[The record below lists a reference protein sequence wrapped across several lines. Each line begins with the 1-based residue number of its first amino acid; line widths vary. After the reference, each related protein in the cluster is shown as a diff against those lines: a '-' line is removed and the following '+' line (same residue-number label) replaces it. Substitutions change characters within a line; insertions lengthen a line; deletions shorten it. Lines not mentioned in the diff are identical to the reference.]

1 MSLEKLNKDLNIV
14 QKLDDEPNDV
24 GGLSAAELK
33 KKFDEGPLTIQ
44 EYINVTLL
52 PALETLGVET
62 SVQLPEGAGFKYIRL
77 NADRVLETS
86 QDGVTWQAS
95 GSAGHII
102 MDHAGETLP
111 QRGRM
116 QFDNC
121 EVSDDGTKTIVH
133 GVKGD
138 TGPQGEQGI
147 QGVKGDKGDR
157 GATGPSIVP
166 SIDTNGVMSFTI
178 QDSAIAP
185 QAVSVRGP
193 QGPQGVQG
201 EQGAQGARGP
211 QGIQGIPGVQGV
223 QGEQGEQGPTGP
235 QGPQGKA
242 GTQGPTGA
250 QGPAG
255 APGKDGTS
263 LYIEDIYSTLAA
275 LKNAIPNGNDKM
287 YMVKADG
294 ECYIWSETQGDWT
307 SVGKL
312 QGPTGPQGP
321 QGPQGVQGET
331 GPEGKQGKQG
341 PQGIQ
346 GVQGPQGETGPEGP
360 QGPAGVSGQNG
371 KSAFTAAVEAGYTGT
386 ETTFNAALS
395 NVPGHIADYS
405 NPHKVTAEQVGALP
419 LSGGEMTG
427 PIKNI
432 GGTSEFVLTTN
443 DVTNDS
449 GVRVQRGFYKNG
461 FNPALYATRSDELES
476 SALLVSFGEI
486 MMGVKSGDRDSK
498 ISLTPDGLVA
508 KVVPPTTD
516 TMPTPKSYVDS
527 AIAAKVANILKPA
540 TPPIIGLPPSTTPD
554 GMFQA
559 LGNTGELHVWRKT
572 VVTKDPVPAGYTLG
586 DVKTKKDISAS
597 NLGHVYIGFYMGYS
611 DSLAVDDNGGI
622 SLNPDNDYGAVTSSS
637 NFANISSVIA
647 GKFILIRSYQNAE
660 YNSCSSL
667 AGKIFYVPADANIS
681 MAKESNYIYIRLS
694 KCQDVT
700 GYPLTPAGT
709 TTTYPVS
716 TNPNAYQVGNDAKPA
731 GYTLGDVVTG
741 SFRMSDTAPRNAY
754 LYKYANSVAVK
765 ENGEVVLQNPEA
777 VNFNSDSHIG
787 YESTVLSLV
796 AGKFLYY
803 YGRDSMAADSSAP
816 DTQPPFN
823 VTPSEIVYVP
833 ADAAIT
839 ATNTYP
845 AGFYLDKYQPVT
857 GYAAIPAGTTIEYLG
872 KLGDKARVQ
881 VVSYVGTGT
890 YGESNPN
897 SLTFDFVAKFIMEL
911 GSSSGKEGIYFS
923 SEGGVATIPNFLDN
937 DYRSRCGFGDLAY
950 SWCKKSVDGKTITW
964 YSTRDQ
970 YKQNNSSGVTYYY
983 VAIG

>member
-24 GGLSAAELK
+24 GGLSASELK

-52 PALETLGVET
+52 PALEKLGVET

-77 NADRVLETS
+77 NTDRVLETS

-102 MDHAGETLP
+102 MDPAGETLP

-294 ECYIWSETQGDWT
+294 ECYIWSEIQGDWT

-395 NVPGHIADYS
+395 KVPGHIADQS

-419 LSGGEMTG
+419 LSGGIMGGNVLFDAEYAGVTIG
-427 PIKNI
+427 KHPSGIGVQSVNKNNQKYASAINI
-432 GGTSEFVLTTN
+432 GSGTVSIKQDNAEYGTVTVDIGAGGITAKAPGQGVSIN
-443 DVTNDS
+443 DIVT
-449 GVRVQRGFYKNG
+449 
-461 FNPALYATRSDELES
+461 
-476 SALLVSFGEI
+476 
-486 MMGVKSGDRDSK
+486 
-498 ISLTPDGLVA
+498 
-508 KVVPPTTD
+508 PTTD

-527 AIAAKVANILKPA
+527 AIAAKVANILKPT
-540 TPPIIGLPPSTTPD
+540 TPPLIGLPPSTTPD

-572 VVTKDPVPAGYTLG
+572 VVVGSYYIGASQGNYGCICRNTG
-586 DVKTKKDISAS
+586 SAS
-597 NLGHVYIGFYMGYS
+597 FGVKIQYASEITVDSHENRNLVSPS
-611 DSLAVDDNGGI
+611 DMTIIANNSGI
-622 SLNPDNDYGAVTSSS
+622 TSPSATS
-637 NFANISSVIA
+637 VANTLK
-647 GKFILIRSYQNAE
+647 GKFIRLAGIPDGYQNSELKYAVGSVFYCPE
-660 YNSCSSL
+660 SVSCFVKDVFNDGNRYICL
-667 AGKIFYVPADANIS
+667 DGIKNVPTKTEN
-681 MAKESNYIYIRLS
+681 
-694 KCQDVT
+694 VV
-700 GYPLTPAGT
+700 
-709 TTTYPVS
+709 TYPVS
-716 TNPNAYQVGNDAKPA
+716 TNPNAYQEGDDAKAA
-731 GYTLGDVVTG
+731 GYTLGEVVKDEFVVGSNNDGSYNSYFDVSSSISVSDSGNVSLVSPTNLG
-741 SFRMSDTAPRNAY
+741 FYSSSDANAMRGKFVRLTKYGATPGGGASWKLPDQIVYIPSDTVTNQKKISAI
-754 LYKYANSVAVK
+754 NS
-765 ENGEVVLQNPEA
+765 
-777 VNFNSDSHIG
+777 
-787 YESTVLSLV
+787 STIW
-796 AGKFLYY
+796 
-803 YGRDSMAADSSAP
+803 
-816 DTQPPFN
+816 
-823 VTPSEIVYVP
+823 VTI
-833 ADAAIT
+833 DR
-839 ATNTYP
+839 
-845 AGFYLDKYQPVT
+845 YQPVT

-890 YGESNPN
+890 YGSSNPN
-897 SLTFDFVAKFIMEL
+897 SLTFDFVPKILFIKDDNEGQYYICLTLFGTRLTDTYKDYTFFDATGNMNYP
-911 GSSSGKEGIYFS
+911 SASYARKKGKNIQ
-923 SEGGVATIPNFLDN
+923 
-937 DYRSRCGFGDLAY
+937 
-950 SWCKKSVDGKTITW
+950 W
-964 YSTRDQ
+964 YSLR
-970 YKQNNSSGVTYYY
+970 NAY
-983 VAIG
+983 VQANGPGLKYIAIAIG

>member
-44 EYINVTLL
+44 EYINATLL

-86 QDGVTWQAS
+86 QDGATWQAS

-102 MDHAGETLP
+102 MNPAGETLP

-255 APGKDGTS
+255 SPGKDGTS

-275 LKNAIPNGNDKM
+275 LKNAIPTGNDKM

-386 ETTFNAALS
+386 ETAFNAALS
-395 NVPGHIADYS
+395 NVPSHIANQS
-405 NPHKVTAEQVGALP
+405 NPHKVTAEQTGADPKGTATTAVSAHDTATDAHAEL
-419 LSGGEMTG
+419 LKNYLALAGGTMTG
-427 PIKNI
+427 PLSILSPTADNHPVPL
-432 GGTSEFVLTTN
+432 S
-443 DVTNDS
+443 
-449 GVRVQRGFYKNG
+449 
-461 FNPALYATRSDELES
+461 
-476 SALLVSFGEI
+476 LLNSKV
-486 MMGVKSGDRDSK
+486 GD
-498 ISLTPDGLVA
+498 
-508 KVVPPTTD
+508 
-516 TMPTPKSYVDS
+516 
-527 AIAAKVANILKPA
+527 ILKPT
-540 TPPIIGLPPSTTPD
+540 TPPIIGLPSSATPND
-554 GMFQA
+554 MFNVLA
-559 LGNTGELHVWRKT
+559 HAGDLHVWRKT
-572 VVTKDPVPAGYTLG
+572 VKNAADVPAGYNLG
-586 DVKTKKDISAS
+586 VKTTKTILNTTGNSSGSSAIYYSSSVSVSDSGTVSLKNPTSTSVDIYTSSLPIVGKFFYIDLSSVQTSDLIQKKIYFVPFDTDIS
-597 NLGHVYIGFYMGYS
+597 
-611 DSLAVDDNGGI
+611 VDDSPKAFSG
-622 SLNPDNDYGAVTSSS
+622 V
-637 NFANISSVIA
+637 V
-647 GKFILIRSYQNAE
+647 QE
-660 YNSCSSL
+660 
-667 AGKIFYVPADANIS
+667 
-681 MAKESNYIYIRLS
+681 
-694 KCQDVT
+694 VT
-700 GYPLTPAGT
+700 GYAKVPAGT

-716 TNPNAYQVGNDAKPA
+716 TNRNAYQEGNDAKPA
-731 GYTLGDVVTG
+731 GYTLGEVVSG
-741 SFRMSDTAPRNAY
+741 QFKMSERYPTDGY
-754 LYKYANSVAVK
+754 YYKYASSISVAD
-765 ENGEVVLQNPEA
+765 NGTISLDNPSQISFDSSNGGQSYA
-777 VNFNSDSHIG
+777 NSCLAKI
-787 YESTVLSLV
+787 
-796 AGKFLYY
+796 AGKFMYLSN
-803 YGRDSMAADSSAP
+803 RDSGTNAP
-816 DTQPPFN
+816 DSKPPFN
-823 VTPSEIVYVP
+823 SVPSAVVYIP
-833 ADAAIT
+833 SDATLTWTEGGALD
-839 ATNTYP
+839 
-845 AGFYLDKYQPVT
+845 GFVLSKYQPVT

-890 YGESNPN
+890 YGSEHPTTV
-897 SLTFDFVAKFIMEL
+897 TFDIVPKIVIVFSQYANSYAYCAILAPDLGAGVSIHAAKAGMSKTGYALI
-911 GSSSGKEGIYFS
+911 
-923 SEGGVATIPNFLDN
+923 V
-937 DYRSRCGFGDLAY
+937 
-950 SWCKKSVDGKTITW
+950 KKKGKTISF
-964 YSTRDQ
+964 YADYIDAQ
-970 YKQNNSSGVTYYY
+970 MNLSGSNYDAI
-983 VAIG
+983 AIG

>member
-102 MDHAGETLP
+102 MDPAGETLP

-275 LKNAIPNGNDKM
+275 LKNAIPTGNDKM

-395 NVPGHIADYS
+395 NVPSHIANHR
-405 NPHKVTAEQVGALP
+405 NPHKVTAEQTGADPKGTATTAVSTHNTATDAHATKFAGKQDKLVGKKGKFVGFTADNVVGAVDMTGGGSLITITFEP
-419 LSGGEMTG
+419 AFQGATWTLNGGGENYSGVVDSSLKAVVPVMGVNTLYTVSAAVGGTTYTAKIATLDYFTALSVALTQFQATITVTVDSGSTVTAVCGTTTLTKTSTG
-427 PIKNI
+427 TAIFTVGKAGTWTITATKDGNTATGTVEITASGQSKSLTLDYAAVFGVCWDTSNSSTALTRLTKTSDPYGFVTKNI
-432 GGTSEFVLTTN
+432 TT
-443 DVTNDS
+443 
-449 GVRVQRGFYKNG
+449 
-461 FNPALYATRSDELES
+461 E
-476 SALLVSFGEI
+476 
-486 MMGVKSGDRDSK
+486 
-498 ISLTPDGLVA
+498 
-508 KVVPPTTD
+508 
-516 TMPTPKSYVDS
+516 
-527 AIAAKVANILKPA
+527 
-540 TPPIIGLPPSTTPD
+540 
-554 GMFQA
+554 
-559 LGNTGELHVWRKT
+559 
-572 VVTKDPVPAGYTLG
+572 PVPA
-586 DVKTKKDISAS
+586 
-597 NLGHVYIGFYMGYS
+597 
-611 DSLAVDDNGGI
+611 
-622 SLNPDNDYGAVTSSS
+622 
-637 NFANISSVIA
+637 
-647 GKFILIRSYQNAE
+647 
-660 YNSCSSL
+660 
-667 AGKIFYVPADANIS
+667 
-681 MAKESNYIYIRLS
+681 
-694 KCQDVT
+694 
-700 GYPLTPAGT
+700 
-709 TTTYPVS
+709 
-716 TNPNAYQVGNDAKPA
+716 
-731 GYTLGDVVTG
+731 
-741 SFRMSDTAPRNAY
+741 
-754 LYKYANSVAVK
+754 
-765 ENGEVVLQNPEA
+765 
-777 VNFNSDSHIG
+777 
-787 YESTVLSLV
+787 
-796 AGKFLYY
+796 
-803 YGRDSMAADSSAP
+803 
-816 DTQPPFN
+816 
-823 VTPSEIVYVP
+823 
-833 ADAAIT
+833 
-839 ATNTYP
+839 
-845 AGFYLDKYQPVT
+845 
-857 GYAAIPAGTTIEYLG
+857 
-872 KLGDKARVQ
+872 
-881 VVSYVGTGT
+881 VGTGAGSSPFDNYAPWNGMKKCSLLSDGSVYAWENQTDFSYLGAYVMVYIPTFYVAQKRKDAKQYFYISDKAKTGFTKHPGSGKFVGRYHMNSDGYCNSRQPPYVNMTRAVARSKAKNNGVKFCLYNFAT
-890 YGESNPN
+890 YCAIIWLYVMEFADWNCQNKIGRGYVDNNNSAINSGETDSMTYHTGRAAGTDGSTAVQYRWIENLWGNVYQWIDGFNANGTTAYYRIDPSRYADDTATGYNHIGTLPPN
-897 SLTFDFVAKFIMEL
+897 GWIKDLTVMDNGLLIPKAVGGSETTFIPDYA
-911 GSSSGKEGIYFS
+911 GSSSGWRVLRVGGGWSNGSFAGLLFFGAGDAS
-923 SEGGVATIPNFLDN
+923 SD
-937 DYRSRCGFGDLAY
+937 SY
-950 SWCKKSVDGKTITW
+950 S
-964 YSTRDQ
+964 
-970 YKQNNSSGVTYYY
+970 Y
-983 VAIG
+983 VSARLLCEA

>member
-102 MDHAGETLP
+102 MDPAGETLP

-294 ECYIWSETQGDWT
+294 ECYIWSEIQGDWT

-395 NVPGHIADYS
+395 KVPGHIADHN
-405 NPHKVTAEQVGALP
+405 NPHKVTAEQTGADPKGTATTAVSTHNNATDAHAEL
-419 LSGGEMTG
+419 LKNYLALAGGTMTG
-427 PIKNI
+427 PLSILSPTADNHPVPL
-432 GGTSEFVLTTN
+432 S
-443 DVTNDS
+443 
-449 GVRVQRGFYKNG
+449 
-461 FNPALYATRSDELES
+461 
-476 SALLVSFGEI
+476 LLNSKV
-486 MMGVKSGDRDSK
+486 GD
-498 ISLTPDGLVA
+498 
-508 KVVPPTTD
+508 
-516 TMPTPKSYVDS
+516 
-527 AIAAKVANILKPA
+527 ILKPT
-540 TPPIIGLPPSTTPD
+540 TPPIIGLPPTTTPD

-572 VVTKDPVPAGYTLG
+572 VTTAQEIPAGYTLG
-586 DVKTKKDISAS
+586 ASAAKTLAKSSENSGNSYATFYISS
-597 NLGHVYIGFYMGYS
+597 SIS
-611 DSLAVDDNGGI
+611 VDDAGNVTMNSPATVDIWQGI
-622 SLNPDNDYGAVTSSS
+622 DGYDSDERAIFGKFIKFHSVSSS
-637 NFANISSVIA
+637 NAGITSDLETGIYFIPNSAEFTRYRDGKRGGYTNISA
-647 GKFILIRSYQNAE
+647 
-660 YNSCSSL
+660 
-667 AGKIFYVPADANIS
+667 
-681 MAKESNYIYIRLS
+681 
-694 KCQDVT
+694 CQKVNP
-700 GYPLTPAGT
+700 YPLTPAGT

-716 TNPNAYQVGNDAKPA
+716 TNPNAYQEGNDAKPA
-731 GYTLGDVVTG
+731 GYTLGEPKTTVIPIHPGNTIDPFYYG
-741 SFRMSDTAPRNAY
+741 D
-754 LYKYANSVAVK
+754 ANNVAVTDD
-765 ENGEVVLQNPEA
+765 GVVSVSSETYVSLSPYNT
-777 VNFNSDSHIG
+777 NNTDSVKGKYIQG
-787 YESTVLSLV
+787 YPTGYPVTSV
-796 AGKFLYY
+796 YY
-803 YGRDSMAADSSAP
+803 
-816 DTQPPFN
+816 
-823 VTPSEIVYVP
+823 IP
-833 ADAAIT
+833 ADATFSNA
-839 ATNTYP
+839 N
-845 AGFYLDKYQPVT
+845 GELVCDKAQLVT

-897 SLTFDFVAKFIMEL
+897 SLTFGFVAKFIMQL
-911 GSSSGKEGIYFS
+911 GTSSGKEGIYFA
-923 SEGGVATIPNFLDN
+923 SESGVVAIPNFLDN

-950 SWCKKSVDGKTITW
+950 SYCKKSVDGKTITW

-970 YKQNNSSGVTYYY
+970 YKQENSAGVTYYY

>member
-1 MSLEKLNKDLNIV
+1 MSLEKLTKDLNIV
-14 QKLDDEPNDV
+14 QTLDDEPNDV

-33 KKFDEGPLTIQ
+33 KKFDEGSLTIQ
-44 EYINVTLL
+44 EYINNVLI

-102 MDHAGETLP
+102 MDPAGNTLP

-147 QGVKGDKGDR
+147 QGVKGDKGDQ

-395 NVPGHIADYS
+395 NVPGHIADHN
-405 NPHKVTAEQVGALP
+405 NPHKVTAEQTGADPKGTATTAVSNHNTATDAHATKFSEKQDKLVGKKGKFVGFTADNVVGAVDMTGGGSFITITFEPAFQGATWTLTG
-419 LSGGEMTG
+419 GGENYSGVVDGTLKAVVPVMGVNTLYTVSAAV
-427 PIKNI
+427 
-432 GGTSEFVLTTN
+432 GGTTYTAEITTLDYFTALSVALTQFQATII
-443 DVTNDS
+443 VTVES
-449 GVRVQRGFYKNG
+449 GSTVTAVCG
-461 FNPALYATRSDELES
+461 ATTLTETSTGTAVFTVGKAGTWTITATKDGNT
-476 SALLVSFGEI
+476 ATGTVEI
-486 MMGVKSGDRDSK
+486 TASGQNK
-498 ISLTPDGLVA
+498 SLTLDYAAVFGVCW
-508 KVVPPTTD
+508 D
-516 TMPTPKSYVDS
+516 TSNS
-527 AIAAKVANILKPA
+527 
-540 TPPIIGLPPSTTPD
+540 ST
-554 GMFQA
+554 A
-559 LGNTGELHVWRKT
+559 LTRLTKT
-572 VVTKDPVPAGYTLG
+572 SDPYGFVTKNVATEPVPA
-586 DVKTKKDISAS
+586 
-597 NLGHVYIGFYMGYS
+597 
-611 DSLAVDDNGGI
+611 
-622 SLNPDNDYGAVTSSS
+622 
-637 NFANISSVIA
+637 
-647 GKFILIRSYQNAE
+647 
-660 YNSCSSL
+660 
-667 AGKIFYVPADANIS
+667 
-681 MAKESNYIYIRLS
+681 
-694 KCQDVT
+694 
-700 GYPLTPAGT
+700 
-709 TTTYPVS
+709 
-716 TNPNAYQVGNDAKPA
+716 
-731 GYTLGDVVTG
+731 
-741 SFRMSDTAPRNAY
+741 
-754 LYKYANSVAVK
+754 
-765 ENGEVVLQNPEA
+765 
-777 VNFNSDSHIG
+777 
-787 YESTVLSLV
+787 
-796 AGKFLYY
+796 
-803 YGRDSMAADSSAP
+803 
-816 DTQPPFN
+816 
-823 VTPSEIVYVP
+823 
-833 ADAAIT
+833 
-839 ATNTYP
+839 
-845 AGFYLDKYQPVT
+845 
-857 GYAAIPAGTTIEYLG
+857 
-872 KLGDKARVQ
+872 
-881 VVSYVGTGT
+881 VGTG
-890 YGESNPN
+890 
-897 SLTFDFVAKFIMEL
+897 A
-911 GSSSGKEGIYFS
+911 GSSSFDNYAPWSGMKECILNADGSVKAWKGETGFSRDLYTMVFIPEFYVAQKRSGTKQYFYISDKPKSGFTKHPGSKKYIGKYHMS
-923 SEGGVATIPNFLDN
+923 SEGYSISSKEPFVNITRATARNKAKSIGQKFHLYDFATYCAIVFLYVVEFANWNCQEKIGRGYVDGN
-937 DYRSRCGFGDLAY
+937 SSSITSSHGTIGSMTYHTGRAAGT
-950 SWCKKSVDGKTITW
+950 DGKTAVQYRWIENLWGNVYQWVDGFNANGTTAYYCLDPSKYADDTTTGYTQIGTLPASGW
-964 YSTRDQ
+964 IKDLTVTDNGLLIPKTVGGSETTFIPDYAYS
-970 YKQNNSSGVTYYY
+970 SSGWRVLVVGGYWDYGSGAGLLCFDAY
-983 VAIG
+983 ASSFSGSNISARLLCEA

>member
-1 MSLEKLNKDLNIV
+1 MSLEKLIKDLNIV
-14 QKLDDEPNDV
+14 QQLDDEPNDV

-33 KKFDEGPLTIQ
+33 KKFDEGSLTIQ
-44 EYINVTLL
+44 KYINNVLI

-102 MDHAGETLP
+102 MNPAGETLP

-386 ETTFNAALS
+386 ETAFNEALS
-395 NVPGHIADYS
+395 NVPGHIANKN
-405 NPHKVTAEQVGALP
+405 NPHEVTAEQVGALP
-419 LSGGEMTG
+419 LTGGTMTG
-427 PIKNI
+427 PIDYIGTQEVWMLKTGRSIGKNDI
-432 GGTSEFVLTTN
+432 VFEKGIL
-443 DVTNDS
+443 
-449 GVRVQRGFYKNG
+449 KNG
-461 FNPALYATRSDELES
+461 AYPVLLAKSEDLSYVASIGITGTDSVQIGAKGDGKFSTIELVPGQIGIRGEMHGIVTPTSD
-476 SALLVSFGEI
+476 
-486 MMGVKSGDRDSK
+486 D
-498 ISLTPDGLVA
+498 
-508 KVVPPTTD
+508 
-516 TMPTPKSYVDS
+516 MPTPKSYVDN
-527 AIAAKVANILKPA
+527 AIANVGSTILSPSTAQK
-540 TPPIIGLPPSTTPD
+540 IGLPPSTTPD

-572 VVTKDPVPAGYTLG
+572 VKNAADVPAGYTLG
-586 DVKTKKDISAS
+586 EVQNVTKYPITDIR
-597 NLGHVYIGFYMGYS
+597 YS
-611 DSLAVDDNGGI
+611 DPNHVVKAYSKVNVDDSGNVTVDE
-622 SLNPDNDYGAVTSSS
+622 SDYV
-637 NFANISSVIA
+637 NFYKDYDCTTMLE
-647 GKFILIRSYQNAE
+647 KFIQVHSSDPILFIPSDASVTFESTQVGSGFARNYYTNKYQ
-660 YNSCSSL
+660 
-667 AGKIFYVPADANIS
+667 I
-681 MAKESNYIYIRLS
+681 
-694 KCQDVT
+694 VT

-716 TNPNAYQVGNDAKPA
+716 TNPKAYQEGDDAKAA
-731 GYTLGDVVTG
+731 GYVVGEVVTG
-741 SFRMSDTAPRNAY
+741 RFKLEGSYNSSHPTYYYADNTPTVSDDGVVSVKDIYGFSGYGSGQDALQTRIRGKYIQCRVDDYTQSDFRNLGVVYIPEDA
-754 LYKYANSVAVK
+754 
-765 ENGEVVLQNPEA
+765 VVLQY
-777 VNFNSDSHIG
+777 NSASG
-787 YESTVLSLV
+787 
-796 AGKFLYY
+796 
-803 YGRDSMAADSSAP
+803 
-816 DTQPPFN
+816 
-823 VTPSEIVYVP
+823 VYI
-833 ADAAIT
+833 DR
-839 ATNTYP
+839 
-845 AGFYLDKYQPVT
+845 YQPVT

-881 VVSYVGTGT
+881 VLSYVGTGT
-890 YGESNPN
+890 FGKSNAC
-897 SLTFDFVAKFIMEL
+897 SLTFDFAPNRIFWLGITDSSFVSHVNPAKLSTNYSQTNAI
-911 GSSSGKEGIYFS
+911 GSTKSGQRYTKI
-923 SEGGVATIPNFLDN
+923 SED
-937 DYRSRCGFGDLAY
+937 
-950 SWCKKSVDGKTITW
+950 KKTIMW
-964 YSTRDQ
+964 YQTA
-970 YKQNNSSGVTYYY
+970 SSYYQLNDKGVDYAV

>member
-33 KKFDEGPLTIQ
+33 KKFDEGSLTIQ
-44 EYINVTLL
+44 EYINATLL

-77 NADRVLETS
+77 NADRILETS

-102 MDHAGETLP
+102 MNQAGETLP

-121 EVSDDGTKTIVH
+121 EVSDDGTKTIIH

-242 GTQGPTGA
+242 GAQGPTGA

-312 QGPTGPQGP
+312 QGPAGPQGP

-386 ETTFNAALS
+386 ETAFNAALS
-395 NVPGHIADYS
+395 NVPGHIAAQN
-405 NPHKVTAEQVGALP
+405 NPHKVTAEQTGADPKGTATTAVNTHNTATDAHAEL
-419 LSGGEMTG
+419 LKNYLALAGGTMTG
-427 PIKNI
+427 PLSILSPTADNHPVPL
-432 GGTSEFVLTTN
+432 S
-443 DVTNDS
+443 
-449 GVRVQRGFYKNG
+449 
-461 FNPALYATRSDELES
+461 
-476 SALLVSFGEI
+476 LLNSKV
-486 MMGVKSGDRDSK
+486 GD
-498 ISLTPDGLVA
+498 
-508 KVVPPTTD
+508 
-516 TMPTPKSYVDS
+516 
-527 AIAAKVANILKPA
+527 ILKPT
-540 TPPIIGLPPSTTPD
+540 TPPLIGLPPSTTPD

-572 VVTKDPVPAGYTLG
+572 VKNAADVPAGYNLG
-586 DVKTKKDISAS
+586 VKTTKTILNTTGDSDGVSTIYYSSSVSVSDSGEVSLKNPASTGVNIYTSSLPIVGKFFYIVLSTVHTSDLIQKKIYFVPSGTDIS
-597 NLGHVYIGFYMGYS
+597 
-611 DSLAVDDNGGI
+611 VD
-622 SLNPDNDYGAVTSSS
+622 
-637 NFANISSVIA
+637 
-647 GKFILIRSYQNAE
+647 
-660 YNSCSSL
+660 NSPKAFS
-667 AGKIFYVPADANIS
+667 GVVQ
-681 MAKESNYIYIRLS
+681 E
-694 KCQDVT
+694 VT
-700 GYPLTPAGT
+700 GYAKVPAGT

-716 TNPNAYQVGNDAKPA
+716 TNPNAYQEGSDAKPA
-731 GYTLGDVVTG
+731 GYTLGEVETGKFGMGMRFASSDYIYSVASEISVADDGTISLKNPSEFRIGGNDGTPGVASNVTTAIAG
-741 SFRMSDTAPRNAY
+741 KYIQMTQQGPRTDQMAGPFSTAPSAV
-754 LYKYANSVAVK
+754 LYIPSSV
-765 ENGEVVLQNPEA
+765 
-777 VNFNSDSHIG
+777 
-787 YESTVLSLV
+787 V
-796 AGKFLYY
+796 ATIEKVGS
-803 YGRDSMAADSSAP
+803 G
-816 DTQPPFN
+816 
-823 VTPSEIVYVP
+823 
-833 ADAAIT
+833 
-839 ATNTYP
+839 NTYTWY
-845 AGFYLDKYQPVT
+845 FIDRYQPVT

-890 YGESNPN
+890 YGKNNPCSVSVN
-897 SLTFDFVAKFIMEL
+897 FPMKAIVFLANFYTDNKHKKISK
-911 GSSSGKEGIYFS
+911 YFAS
-923 SEGGVATIPNFLDN
+923 PNYDN
-937 DYRSRCGFGDLAY
+937 DVTSILVEEVPNNYSQYLGLGNNYYSNNFGKRSEDR
-950 SWCKKSVDGKTITW
+950 KSYYW
-964 YSTRDQ
+964 YNTDNANAQ
-970 YKQNNSSGVTYYY
+970 GNSAGEIYYFL
-983 VAIG
+983 VIG

>member
-1 MSLEKLNKDLNIV
+1 MSLEKLTKDLNIV

-33 KKFDEGPLTIQ
+33 KKFDEGSLTIQ
-44 EYINVTLL
+44 EYINATLL

-77 NADRVLETS
+77 NEDRVLETS

-102 MDHAGETLP
+102 MNPAGETLP

-121 EVSDDGTKTIVH
+121 EVSDDGTKTIIH

-242 GTQGPTGA
+242 GAQGPTGA

-294 ECYIWSETQGDWT
+294 ECYIWSEIQGDWT

-395 NVPGHIADYS
+395 NVPGHIADQN
-405 NPHKVTAEQVGALP
+405 NPHATKFAEKQDKLVGKKGKIVGFTADNVVGAVDITGGGSLITITFEP
-419 LSGGEMTG
+419 AFQGAAWTLTGGGENYSGVVDSTLKAVVPVMGVNTLYTVSAA
-427 PIKNI
+427 I
-432 GGTSEFVLTTN
+432 GGTTYKAEITTLDYFTALSVELLRDTSSTFGVCWDTSNSSTALTRLTKTSDPYGFVTK
-443 DVTNDS
+443 DVTTEPVSAVGTGAGSSPFDS
-449 GVRVQRGFYKNG
+449 YAPWNGMKECNLNKSGAVTAWKDDNGFSRSNSYTMVYIPVFYVAQKTNGTKKYFYVSDRTKNG
-461 FNPALYATRSDELES
+461 F
-476 SALLVSFGEI
+476 
-486 MMGVKSGDRDSK
+486 VKHPGS
-498 ISLTPDGLVA
+498 
-508 KVVPPTTD
+508 
-516 TMPTPKSYVDS
+516 
-527 AIAAKVANILKPA
+527 
-540 TPPIIGLPPSTTPD
+540 
-554 GMFQA
+554 
-559 LGNTGELHVWRKT
+559 
-572 VVTKDPVPAGYTLG
+572 
-586 DVKTKKDISAS
+586 
-597 NLGHVYIGFYMGYS
+597 
-611 DSLAVDDNGGI
+611 
-622 SLNPDNDYGAVTSSS
+622 
-637 NFANISSVIA
+637 
-647 GKFILIRSYQNAE
+647 GKFIGKYPMNSNVESSSGYSPNTNVTRMDFRSNAARVGPKFHLYDFVTYCAIVWLYIVEFADWDVQTKIGRGYVDGNNSFISSGSTDSMVYHTGSVAGQDGKTAVQYRWIENLWGNVYQWVDGFNA
-660 YNSCSSL
+660 N
-667 AGKIFYVPADANIS
+667 GKTAYYCTDP
-681 MAKESNYIYIRLS
+681 S
-694 KCQDVT
+694 KYDDDTTT
-700 GYPLTPAGT
+700 GYTQIGTLPASGWIKDLTVTDNGLLIPKTVGGSET
-709 TTTYPVS
+709 TFIPDYAS
-716 TNPNAYQVGNDAKPA
+716 SSSGWRALAVG
-731 GYTLGDVVTG
+731 GYWD
-741 SFRMSDTAPRNAY
+741 
-754 LYKYANSVAVK
+754 
-765 ENGEVVLQNPEA
+765 NG
-777 VNFNSDSHIG
+777 
-787 YESTVLSLV
+787 
-796 AGKFLYY
+796 
-803 YGRDSMAADSSAP
+803 
-816 DTQPPFN
+816 
-823 VTPSEIVYVP
+823 
-833 ADAAIT
+833 
-839 ATNTYP
+839 
-845 AGFYLDKYQPVT
+845 
-857 GYAAIPAGTTIEYLG
+857 
-872 KLGDKARVQ
+872 
-881 VVSYVGTGT
+881 SYVGLLCFGAVGT
-890 YGESNPN
+890 SSNLYI
-897 SLTFDFVAKFIMEL
+897 SARLLCEA
-911 GSSSGKEGIYFS
+911 
-923 SEGGVATIPNFLDN
+923 
-937 DYRSRCGFGDLAY
+937 
-950 SWCKKSVDGKTITW
+950 
-964 YSTRDQ
+964 
-970 YKQNNSSGVTYYY
+970 
-983 VAIG
+983 

>member
-102 MDHAGETLP
+102 MNPAGETLP

-275 LKNAIPNGNDKM
+275 LKNAIPTGNDKM

-371 KSAFTAAVEAGYTGT
+371 KSAFTAAVEAGYSGT
-386 ETTFNAALS
+386 ETAFNKALS
-395 NVPGHIADYS
+395 EVPEFMESYQDPVAFFTIPAGRMMGDVDGDGKLTDADKQLILDAAAGNVNLDTVQRAVADLNKNGSVESADALRLQRILNKELKVGSSVTDYYGVWSVNPNYETDEAQFYVDIAVP
-405 NPHKVTAEQVGALP
+405 NVTAGRGLTCFLPGEAHYSIDRMEWVGSNLRVFAKWIPITAFAATCAVSDTNGDVQIVFGGVNAETCLP
-419 LSGGEMTG
+419 LTGGTMTG
-427 PIKNI
+427 PIIYTEGVEREIAQYGLAGLFLAKNGTLFI
-432 GGTSEFVLTTN
+432 SQHNGGELDDNNPFFVLNST
-443 DVTNDS
+443 
-449 GVRVQRGFYKNG
+449 KILLNG
-461 FNPALYATRSDELES
+461 KANRALVLHNLSEPSEAYDAAT
-476 SALLVSFGEI
+476 
-486 MMGVKSGDRDSK
+486 
-498 ISLTPDGLVA
+498 
-508 KVVPPTTD
+508 
-516 TMPTPKSYVDS
+516 KSYVDNLIAS
-527 AIAAKVANILKPA
+527 A
-540 TPPIIGLPPSTTPD
+540 
-554 GMFQA
+554 
-559 LGNTGELHVWRKT
+559 
-572 VVTKDPVPAGYTLG
+572 
-586 DVKTKKDISAS
+586 
-597 NLGHVYIGFYMGYS
+597 
-611 DSLAVDDNGGI
+611 
-622 SLNPDNDYGAVTSSS
+622 
-637 NFANISSVIA
+637 
-647 GKFILIRSYQNAE
+647 
-660 YNSCSSL
+660 
-667 AGKIFYVPADANIS
+667 
-681 MAKESNYIYIRLS
+681 
-694 KCQDVT
+694 
-700 GYPLTPAGT
+700 
-709 TTTYPVS
+709 
-716 TNPNAYQVGNDAKPA
+716 
-731 GYTLGDVVTG
+731 
-741 SFRMSDTAPRNAY
+741 
-754 LYKYANSVAVK
+754 
-765 ENGEVVLQNPEA
+765 
-777 VNFNSDSHIG
+777 
-787 YESTVLSLV
+787 
-796 AGKFLYY
+796 
-803 YGRDSMAADSSAP
+803 
-816 DTQPPFN
+816 
-823 VTPSEIVYVP
+823 
-833 ADAAIT
+833 
-839 ATNTYP
+839 
-845 AGFYLDKYQPVT
+845 
-857 GYAAIPAGTTIEYLG
+857 
-872 KLGDKARVQ
+872 ARVQ

-890 YGESNPN
+890 YGADNPN
-897 SLTFDFVAKFIMEL
+897 SLTFDFAPKMVIVSTITKDSAPWALFL
-911 GSSSGKEGIYFS
+911 SALFS
-923 SEGGVATIPNFLDN
+923 TE
-937 DYRSRCGFGDLAY
+937 YQSRAY
-950 SWCKKSVDGKTITW
+950 NVDGVTTTQKNCYAKLIKKTMSW
-964 YSTRDQ
+964 YTSDGYTPQ
-970 YKQNNSSGVTYYY
+970 LNTSGHKYTAI
-983 VAIG
+983 AIG